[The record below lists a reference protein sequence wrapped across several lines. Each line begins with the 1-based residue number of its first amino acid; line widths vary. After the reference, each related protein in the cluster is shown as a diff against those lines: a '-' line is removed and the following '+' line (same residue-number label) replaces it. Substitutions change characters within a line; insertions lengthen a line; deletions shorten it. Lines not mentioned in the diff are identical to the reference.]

1 MSKRMYDLNESNLTM
16 LAIKFC
22 WNGIF
27 YATNTNGWLKNNTG
41 SNGVWQNP
49 FFMGTRAKSYYN
61 FQINC
66 HPPKNSRYQAEKS
79 GNQAKKSGS
88 QGKKSE
94 SQVKV
99 KFTVATRRT
108 NTRTGKYQN
117 LPPTQY
123 HI

>member
-1 MSKRMYDLNESNLTM
+1 MVLNFVILAHLVVYQNL
-16 LAIKFC
+16 F
-22 WNGIF
+22 
-27 YATNTNGWLKNNTG
+27 
-41 SNGVWQNP
+41 SH
-49 FFMGTRAKSYYN
+49 YYN

-88 QGKKSE
+88 QGEKSE
-94 SQVKV
+94 SQMKV
-99 KFTVATRRT
+99 KFTVETLRT